1 MPRLERLSL
10 PTRKRNGAGHGLTF
24 CAQKFACRTAGRCRA
39 SLLLSHQASSAMPT
53 TDELAARL
61 GDLEDR
67 VSALEDRLMQETLRP
82 VRQLAEEDNR
92 WPDSYSGL
100 VDLMEREGVPKRT
113 RGGQV
118 KEKRSRQTTYVSMF
132 DLQEKT

>member
-1 MPRLERLSL
+1 
-10 PTRKRNGAGHGLTF
+10 
-24 CAQKFACRTAGRCRA
+24 
-39 SLLLSHQASSAMPT
+39 MPT

-61 GDLEDR
+61 DHLEDR

-82 VRQLAEEDNR
+82 VRALAEEDNA

-100 VDLMEREGVPKRT
+100 IGLMEREGVPKRT

>member
-1 MPRLERLSL
+1 
-10 PTRKRNGAGHGLTF
+10 
-24 CAQKFACRTAGRCRA
+24 
-39 SLLLSHQASSAMPT
+39 MPT
-53 TDELAARL
+53 TDELVARL

-82 VRQLAEEDNR
+82 VRALAEEDNR

-100 VDLMEREGVPKRT
+100 TALMKRCGVPKRT

-118 KEKRSRQTTYVSMF
+118 KEKGSRQTTYVSSY
-132 DLQEKT
+132 DLQKKT

>member
-1 MPRLERLSL
+1 
-10 PTRKRNGAGHGLTF
+10 
-24 CAQKFACRTAGRCRA
+24 
-39 SLLLSHQASSAMPT
+39 MPT

-61 GDLEDR
+61 DRLEDR

-82 VRQLAEEDNR
+82 VRQLAEEENR

-100 VDLMEREGVPKRT
+100 TDLMEREGVPKRT

-118 KEKRSRQTTYVSMF
+118 KEEGSRQTTYVSMF
-132 DLQEKT
+132 DLEEKT